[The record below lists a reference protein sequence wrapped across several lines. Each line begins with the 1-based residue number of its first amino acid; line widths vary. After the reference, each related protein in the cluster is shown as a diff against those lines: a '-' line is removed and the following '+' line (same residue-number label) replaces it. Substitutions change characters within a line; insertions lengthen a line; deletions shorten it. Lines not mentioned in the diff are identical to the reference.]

1 MTDLSQQLILWLI
14 TEAFLSGAVL
24 GILYEAV
31 RLCRLLLY
39 SDGSALRRG
48 MLTVFTFLTDF
59 LFCFFAA
66 SVAILL
72 TYNISGG
79 VFRGCLYLSMGAG
92 LLCYRLTLGRIL
104 YKVENWAARIIK
116 KVCRFALKVLL
127 FPLKKIFSLLVKIYR
142 LTIGKII
149 GKIMYRARMKKEKEL
164 KEREKEC
171 AEALLPES
179 TREEENNADKYE
191 RYRKEGRISFGG
203 HRGAWR
209 NEG

>member
-14 TEAFLSGAVL
+14 IEAFLSGAVL

-31 RLCRLLLY
+31 RLCRLLFT
-39 SDGSALRRG
+39 SEGSVFRRG

-59 LFCFFAA
+59 LFCLVAA
-66 SVAILL
+66 SVAMLL

-104 YKVENWAARIIK
+104 YIIENRAAKIIK
-116 KVCRFALKVLL
+116 KVCRFVLKVLF
-127 FPLKKIFSLLVKIYR
+127 FPMKKIFSLFVIIYR

-149 GKIMYRARMKKEKEL
+149 GKIMCRARMKKEKEL
-164 KEREKEC
+164 KESEKKC

-203 HRGAWR
+203 HRGA
-209 NEG
+209 